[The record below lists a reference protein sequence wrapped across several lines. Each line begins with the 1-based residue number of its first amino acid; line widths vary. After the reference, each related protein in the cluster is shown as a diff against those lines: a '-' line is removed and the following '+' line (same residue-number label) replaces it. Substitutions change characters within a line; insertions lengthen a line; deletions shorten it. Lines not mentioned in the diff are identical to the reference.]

1 MVRYEMTHIINCGK
15 DMKVEMLL
23 AVELTKYKA
32 GSYAGLSLILNTKQ
46 PEENS
51 EKNSILM
58 P

>member
-23 AVELTKYKA
+23 AVELTKSA

>member
-1 MVRYEMTHIINCGK
+1 MTHIINCGK

>member
-23 AVELTKYKA
+23 A

-51 EKNSILM
+51 EKNSIQM

>member
-1 MVRYEMTHIINCGK
+1 MTHIINCGK

-23 AVELTKYKA
+23 AVELTKSA